1 MNITKRELEICKL
14 LVLGKSN
21 IEIGEIL
28 NISHYTVK
36 WYIPK
41 LLKKFNAD
49 NRTHLAYILGR
60 KNVV

>member
-28 NISHYTVK
+28 NISYYTVK
-36 WYIPK
+36 WYIHK